1 MNQNTKSLTR
11 IESSETTHFADWRDE
26 LAHLKEKS
34 DNTQETFEAMKK
46 FSGLY
51 LCGISGS
58 ALVIAICLS
67 GAIGLN
73 HHFAS
78 GVGFFVG
85 GIIMIGA
92 VKGLRYL
99 ADRVCENAGVSH
111 LKFKLLEKNV
121 AWLDKHGFS
130 TLKKGA

>member
-34 DNTQETFEAMKK
+34 DNAQETFEAMKT
-46 FSGLY
+46 FSGLF
-51 LCGISGS
+51 LAGISGS
-58 ALVIAICLS
+58 ALGIAICLS
-67 GAIGLN
+67 GIIGMN
-73 HHFAS
+73 HYFAS
-78 GVGFFVG
+78 GVGFVVG

-99 ADRVCENAGVSH
+99 ADRVVENSSVSYR
-111 LKFKLLEKNV
+111 KFKLLEKNV
-121 AWLDKHGFS
+121 AWLDKNGFS
-130 TLKKGA
+130 TVKKGA

>member
-1 MNQNTKSLTR
+1 MNQDTKTLTR
-11 IESSETTHFADWRDE
+11 IETNTSEQFADWRDE

-34 DNTQETFEAMKK
+34 DNTKETFEAMKT

-51 LCGISGS
+51 LAGISGS

-67 GAIGLN
+67 GAIGMN
-73 HHFAS
+73 HHFAA
-78 GVGFFVG
+78 GVGFIVG

-92 VKGLRYL
+92 VKGVRYL
-99 ADRVCENAGVSH
+99 ADRVVENFGVSH
-111 LKFKLLEKNV
+111 LKYELLAKNV

>member
-11 IESSETTHFADWRDE
+11 IESTETTHFADWRDE

-34 DNTQETFEAMKK
+34 DNTKETFEAMKT

-51 LCGISGS
+51 LAGISGS

-67 GAIGLN
+67 GSFGMN

-78 GVGFFVG
+78 GVGFVVG

-92 VKGLRYL
+92 VKGVRYL
-99 ADRVCENAGVSH
+99 ADRVVENFGVSH
-111 LKFKLLEKNV
+111 LKYELLAKNV
-121 AWLDKHGFS
+121 AWLDKNGFS
-130 TLKKGA
+130 TMKKGA